1 MKNNPESEKINTMR
15 TGIKTGVLSLLAA
28 MFLFSCYYDN
38 EEYLYSG
45 GGGPAGCDTTN
56 VTYSGTITPILSN
69 NCNGCHNA
77 SFPFAGIITSNYTD
91 LMVTVN
97 NGRFWGSINHDSGY
111 SPMPKNGSKLSNCNL
126 LKIRKWLDDG
136 ALNN

>member
-1 MKNNPESEKINTMR
+1 MKINPESEKIKTMR
-15 TGIKTGVLSLLAA
+15 TGLKTGLLSLLAA
-28 MFLFSCYYDN
+28 MLLFSCYYDN

-56 VTYSGTITPILSN
+56 VTYSNTVATLLAN
-69 NCNGCHNA
+69 NCNGCHNSGFA
-77 SFPFAGIITSNYTD
+77 SAGIITSNHND
-91 LMVTVN
+91 LMAIVN
-97 NGRFWGSINHDSGY
+97 DGSFWGSINHQSGY
-111 SPMPKNGSKLSNCNL
+111 SPMPKNGSKLSGCNL